1 MQLQVRQCN
10 RWLIL
15 IILLVCYFCCVPGYP
30 KKPLQYLLSQRQIRT
45 FDAQDIRHLLEDRQS
60 LAEDFFKAMDT
71 IKALLRNA
79 AGPPALRLD
88 HTDVMIEL
96 SRLVYE
102 LDQDTDDDAMDWAA
116 WIASVKKCF
125 CGTPF
130 LIQSSPQSS
139 LIQFMHWS
147 LGILSWKLYNVTQ
160 FFFSPW
166 APLPYRL
173 NAGSSEM
180 CCSWPQL
187 CACHSCVHSCMLQ
200 LYTCLKCQYLNINWF
215 DVSTQFQL
223 IWTDQYPS
231 NCELSCD

>member
-130 LIQSSPQSS
+130 LNQSSPQSS

-160 FFFSPW
+160 FFFLHGHRYHIGSTQAVLRCV
-166 APLPYRL
+166 APGHSYVHVTVV
-173 NAGSSEM
+173 STVV
-180 CCSWPQL
+180 CCS
-187 CACHSCVHSCMLQ
+187 CIH
-200 LYTCLKCQYLNINWF
+200 
-215 DVSTQFQL
+215 VSSVSIQ
-223 IWTDQYPS
+223 I
-231 NCELSCD
+231 